1 MWIKISGDYTA
12 KLNTDFIAVLYPEEK
27 TVMLSSGDR
36 LALSEGDY
44 NEVEAA
50 LFPTRKKVAKANT
63 SAAEFL
69 TRLHNLTGGKGSAL
83 ASPKRLRALQALL
96 LIEGM
101 TPEKLVISAT
111 NIGKDEWLQGKN
123 DNKKRY
129 GDLDFL
135 LRPDKAVKYAEIS
148 PEDRKRKMF

>member
-1 MWIKISGDYTA
+1 MWLKFKGDYTV
-12 KLNTDFIAVLYPEEK
+12 KLNTDFVVLLYPK
-27 TVMLSSGDR
+27 DKVIVLSNGKE
-36 LALSEGDY
+36 LTLSEEDY
-44 NEVEAA
+44 NELEAT
-50 LFPTRKKVAKANT
+50 LFPTRKTVAKANT

-69 TRLHNLTGGKGSAL
+69 TRLHNLTGGKGTAL
-83 ASPKRLRALQALL
+83 ASPKRLKALKALL

-148 PEDRKRKMF
+148 PEDKRKKMF